1 MPLVSFYIPRKFQ
14 KTRGFLT
21 ILIDME
27 GDEWPEKD
35 CLVLVSLLL
44 SLHSNLL
51 TLQENLLI
59 YFIKP
64 IKFCS

>member
-21 ILIDME
+21 ILRDME
-27 GDEWPEKD
+27 GDEWPETD

-64 IKFCS
+64 IKFSS